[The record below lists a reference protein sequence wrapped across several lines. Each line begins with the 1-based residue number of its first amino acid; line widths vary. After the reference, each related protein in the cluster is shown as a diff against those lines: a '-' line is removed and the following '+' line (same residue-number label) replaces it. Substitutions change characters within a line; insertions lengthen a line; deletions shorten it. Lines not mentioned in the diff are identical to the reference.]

1 MLLAALCMLGMS
13 GLAVLAQ
20 STTKA
25 EIYGTVTD
33 QNGEALPGVVVTATS
48 DALIGQRS
56 AVTNEKGAYRFP
68 LIPAGAY
75 TLTYT
80 FTGFRTAEV
89 NGVSAKVGEK
99 TLQDQTLEPSTL
111 EEALVVTADTP
122 LTDNHSTDSKTTFD
136 AQQLETI
143 PTLSRS
149 VQDVAKFVP
158 GVTGVRMDTVNGGE
172 NGLPN
177 IRAGGQEGNQY
188 VVDGLSSRSSQGFGA
203 GINQNFDSIDSLLI
217 VSDPFSPEYGKSLGG
232 AINVV
237 TKSGGNEF
245 SGEIGYQYR
254 DDSMEADREPIQNPS
269 SVTGFER
276 EKLWANVGGYFI
288 KDKLWFFVSYNS
300 TEPTNL
306 SAGADPRPIRA
317 ENMVNLDGSP
327 VGMDFIVQEYPDG
340 ASTSDNDQIFVK
352 LTYNIAENQ
361 ELSFSYLDRDF
372 ASVTQS
378 GRPLAYGAGA
388 VKAERWR
395 VNYNMISD
403 YGVLEIKAG
412 HQETDSLSAGVTD
425 FGVAARN
432 NTTISQNFG
441 NRSRYDSTLTERDD
455 YAVKFTGFWD
465 TNSFGSHE
473 FSLGV
478 DYEEFITRWSRNA
491 TGASEVVFQDGFTD
505 GVDFNFVY
513 YQDLSDPNNPLIYVD
528 ASGTPIQVPS
538 QLTQR
543 RNAQDNNDVDG
554 HGFFIQDRMTLNN
567 WTFMLGIRTDQAE
580 VFNDLGDSVWKWD
593 YSDFISPRLSVIYD
607 LHNDEEHVFKFG
619 YGLFKDTSTTRVAEF
634 FNARGGNAFRQ
645 YNWSG
650 DMTHTFTEASLH
662 DPANWTFNL
671 EQSSETSPF
680 DTDPAGIAPNEN
692 ERFLLEYNWRI
703 KPTLAFTTRYV
714 NGESTGLLED
724 VQVFDNPGT
733 PDVSPHFFL
742 GNFNDKRRDFE
753 SLDFIFNGSVGKIL
767 NYYVGVTFSNVEGT
781 NPGNFENE
789 TLNNP
794 GGSGNYVGV
803 FGDGV
808 PSDGSAF
815 GDFWHDL
822 FSGLG
827 GVGLGDE
834 GWYGNLSDSVDTAL
848 NFVGNWSLP
857 WELDLVTTLQYVDG
871 YFYTLKGF
879 QDAYGGYFTFPE
891 TRGSRSTSGTYWL
904 DLSLA
909 RNFKFGN
916 RHNIALRVDAFNI
929 FDEQEPIS
937 VVEENT
943 IDFETPFA
951 RQEPRA
957 FQVGVQYKF

>member
-1 MLLAALCMLGMS
+1 MLGLS
-13 GLAVLAQ
+13 GLSVLAQ

-48 DALIGQRS
+48 ESLIGQRS
-56 AVTNEKGAYRFP
+56 AVTNEKGSYRFP
-68 LIPAGAY
+68 LVPAGAY
-75 TLTYT
+75 TLTFT

-89 NGVSAKVGEK
+89 NGVTAKVGEK

-122 LTDNHSTDSKTTFD
+122 LTDTSSTDSKSTFD
-136 AQQLETI
+136 SEQLATI
-143 PTLSRS
+143 PTLQRS

-158 GVTGVRMDTVNGGE
+158 GVTGVRMDSVNGGE

-245 SGEIGYQYR
+245 SGEFGYQFR
-254 DDSMEADREPIQNPS
+254 DDSMESDREPVLNPS
-269 SVTGFER
+269 STTGFER
-276 EKLWANVGGYFI
+276 KKLWANVGGYVV

-306 SAGADPRPIRA
+306 SAGADPRVIPA
-317 ENMVNLDGSP
+317 GNLVNLDGSP
-327 VGMDFIVQEYPDG
+327 VGSDFVVQQYPDG
-340 ASTSDNDQIFVK
+340 ESTSDNDQIFAK

-372 ASVTQS
+372 SSVTQS
-378 GRPLAYGAGA
+378 GRPLAYGASSVVA
-388 VKAERWR
+388 NRWR
-395 VNYNMISD
+395 ANYNMISD

-412 HQETDSLSAGVTD
+412 YQETDSLSAGVTD
-425 FGVAARN
+425 FGIAARSN
-432 NTTISQNFG
+432 STIAQNFG
-441 NRSRYDSTLTERDD
+441 NLSRYDRTLTERDD

-473 FSLGV
+473 FSVGL
-478 DYEEFITRWSRNA
+478 DYEKFITRWSRNS
-491 TGASEVVFQDGFTD
+491 TGANEVVFQDGFTD
-505 GVDFNFVY
+505 GVNFSFEY
-513 YQDLSDPNNPLIYVD
+513 LQDLSDPNNPLIVVD
-528 ASGTPIQVPS
+528 GNGVPIQIPS
-538 QLTQR
+538 TLTQR
-543 RNAQDNNDVDG
+543 KHAQDNNDVKG
-554 HGFFIQDRMTLNN
+554 NGFFVQDRVSINN
-567 WTFMLGIRTDQAE
+567 WTFMLGIRSDKAE
-580 VFNDLGDSVWKWD
+580 VYNDLGDKIWEWG
-593 YSDFISPRLSVIYD
+593 YSDFISPRVSVIYD
-607 LHNDEEHVFKFG
+607 LNNDEEHVFKFG

-645 YNWSG
+645 YVWVGN
-650 DMTHTFTEASLH
+650 DQQTFTEASLH
-662 DPANWTFNL
+662 DANNWQFSH
-671 EQSSETSPF
+671 EQSNEQTPF
-680 DTDPAGIAPNEN
+680 DTDPAGIDPNEN

-703 KPTLAFTTRYV
+703 KPTLAFTARYV
-714 NGESTGLLED
+714 NGESSGLLED
-724 VQVFDNPGT
+724 VQVLDFAGT

-742 GNFNDKRRDFE
+742 GNFPDKKRDFE
-753 SLDFIFNGSVGKIL
+753 SFDFIFNGSFGKFL
-767 NYYVGVTFSNVEGT
+767 NYYFGLTLTDVKGT

-808 PSDGSAF
+808 LSDGSAF
-815 GDFWHDL
+815 GDGWAAF
-822 FSGLG
+822 FAGLG
-827 GVGLGDE
+827 GIGLGDE
-834 GWYGNLSDSVDTAL
+834 GWYGGLSDSVDTAI

-857 WELDLVTTLQYVDG
+857 WDLDLVTTLQYVDG
-871 YFYTLKGF
+871 YYYTRKGY
-879 QDAYGGYFTFPE
+879 QPVYAGYFTFPE
-891 TRGSRSTSGTYWL
+891 GRGSRTTDATYWL

-916 RHNIALRVDAFNI
+916 RHNVALRVDAFNL
-929 FDEQEPIS
+929 FNEQKAIS
-937 VVEENT
+937 VVEEDT
-943 IDFETPFA
+943 LSFETPYA
-951 RQEPRA
+951 RQDPRA